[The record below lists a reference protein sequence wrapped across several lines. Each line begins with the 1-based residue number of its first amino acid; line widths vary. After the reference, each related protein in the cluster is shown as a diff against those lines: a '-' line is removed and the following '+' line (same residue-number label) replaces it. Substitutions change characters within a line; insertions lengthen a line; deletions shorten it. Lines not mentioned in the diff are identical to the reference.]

1 MKTNMSLFRFSIV
14 DFLLLVLFN
23 TIVFVGLIGGIN
35 FLLGQSFFSGP
46 SSSWIVILPFV
57 ILHPLLRSIWNRNG
71 ILIIEDEQTYL
82 YKSDSI
88 HKFLIQKGY
97 VITRQNENE
106 TETEIIYDKGNRLSR
121 FLNIILREYI
131 QINYNNNEIRI
142 HAKRNLLNEF
152 VCKIE
157 KINKSY

>member
-1 MKTNMSLFRFSIV
+1 MSLFRFSMV

-157 KINKSY
+157 KINKFY

>member
-1 MKTNMSLFRFSIV
+1 MKTNMYLFRFSIV
-14 DFLLLVLFN
+14 DFLLLLLFN
-23 TIVFVGLIGGIN
+23 TIVFVGLIGWIN

-97 VITRQNENE
+97 VITRQNE
-106 TETEIIYDKGNRLSR
+106 TEIMYDKENRLSR
-121 FLNIILREYI
+121 FLNIIFREYI
-131 QINYNNNEIRI
+131 QINYINNEIRI

>member
-14 DFLLLVLFN
+14 DFLLLLLFN

-97 VITRQNENE
+97 VITRQNE
-106 TETEIIYDKGNRLSR
+106 TEIMYDKENRLSR
-121 FLNIILREYI
+121 FLNIIFREYI
-131 QINYNNNEIRI
+131 QINYINNEIRI

-157 KINKSY
+157 ELNKSY

>member
-1 MKTNMSLFRFSIV
+1 MSLFRFSIV
-14 DFLLLVLFN
+14 DFLLLLLFN
-23 TIVFVGLIGGIN
+23 TIVFIGLIGGIN
-35 FLLGQSFFSGP
+35 LLLGQSFFSGP

-97 VITRQNENE
+97 IITRQNE
-106 TETEIIYDKGNRLSR
+106 TEIMYDKENRLSR
-121 FLNIILREYI
+121 FLNIIFREYI

-157 KINKSY
+157 KINKFY

>member
-1 MKTNMSLFRFSIV
+1 MSLFRFSIV
-14 DFLLLVLFN
+14 DFLLLLLFN

-82 YKSDSI
+82 YKSNSI

-97 VITRQNENE
+97 VITRQNE
-106 TETEIIYDKGNRLSR
+106 TEIMYDKENRLSR
-121 FLNIILREYI
+121 FLNIIFREYI

>member
-1 MKTNMSLFRFSIV
+1 MSLFRFSIV
-14 DFLLLVLFN
+14 DFLLLLLFN

-97 VITRQNENE
+97 VITRQNE
-106 TETEIIYDKGNRLSR
+106 TEIIYDKGNRLSR
-121 FLNIILREYI
+121 FLNIIFREYI
-131 QINYNNNEIRI
+131 QINYINNEIRI

-157 KINKSY
+157 VINKSY

>member
-14 DFLLLVLFN
+14 DFLLLLLFN

-57 ILHPLLRSIWNRNG
+57 ILYPLLRSIWNRNG

-97 VITRQNENE
+97 IITRQNE
-106 TETEIIYDKGNRLSR
+106 TEIMYDKENRLSR
-121 FLNIILREYI
+121 FLNIIFREYI

-157 KINKSY
+157 EINKSY